1 MSQAKFPSKSTFPR
15 YDAALKRHAAEQVL
29 VHLRPVAQ
37 VARQLQCSPQ
47 SVANWVK
54 QHQNSVPPQ
63 HSSLSHPTG
72 QASSC
77 QHTKPLSHCS
87 QSANASLCHSS
98 ESSLPP
104 PTHFLPLEVVDV
116 GTVPLHSSGTAP
128 LHSTIKTGI
137 ASRTVASIEI
147 VTPGGLILRFPSE
160 TSLDILSHL
169 VRQLEAAPC

>member
-1 MSQAKFPSKSTFPR
+1 MSQAQLPSKSTSPR
-15 YDAALKRHAAEQVL
+15 YDASFKRHAVEQVL

-54 QHQNSVPPQ
+54 QHQNSVPPT
-63 HSSLSHPTG
+63 HSPKSHPSLCHPAG

-98 ESSLPP
+98 ESSLSPP
-104 PTHFLPLEVVDV
+104 MHFLPLEVVDV
-116 GTVPLHSSGTAP
+116 GTAPLHSSV
-128 LHSTIKTGI
+128 KTGLVYAARGKSI
-137 ASRTVASIEI
+137 STSFLLSADERSRYSGQT
-147 VTPGGLILRFPSE
+147 T
-160 TSLDILSHL
+160 LSQMFDRKKL
-169 VRQLEAAPC
+169 NR

>member
-1 MSQAKFPSKSTFPR
+1 MSQAKFPSKSTSPR
-15 YDAALKRHAAEQVL
+15 YDAALKRHAVEQVL

-54 QHQNSVPPQ
+54 QYQNSVPPQ

-72 QASSC
+72 QASSR

-87 QSANASLCHSS
+87 QSANASLCHSA
-98 ESSLPP
+98 ESSLSPSM
-104 PTHFLPLEVVDV
+104 HFLPLEVVDGV
-116 GTVPLHSSGTAP
+116 TAP
-128 LHSTIKTGI
+128 LHSSVKTGI

-147 VTPGGLILRFPSE
+147 VTPSGLTLRFPSE
-160 TSLDILSHL
+160 TSLDILPHL
-169 VRQLEAAPC
+169 VRQLETAPC